1 MSSPDRPEPSSAAKP
16 RAGLADPNA
25 GTGGLQPLAWLTAS
39 LNAVGTVL
47 IIFLMVLINV
57 DVIGRNFLRAPVP
70 GVVELTEATI
80 VIIVF
85 LQLGHTLRVGRFTRS
100 DGLFI
105 LIARRRPRVAA
116 SMDLLYALTGVELF
130 ALLTRSAYARFTE
143 AWQEGYFAGV
153 PGAFTLPTWPME
165 LSITIGCAVMVLQ
178 FLAIAW
184 LRLNEAGG
192 RDMTRRG
199 AA

>member
-1 MSSPDRPEPSSAAKP
+1 MSQPNGSEPKSVAKP
-16 RAGLADPNA
+16 RVGLADPNEA
-25 GTGGLQPLAWLTAS
+25 TGGFQPLAWLTAS

-57 DVIGRNFLRAPVP
+57 DVIGRNLFRAPVP
-70 GVVELTEATI
+70 GVIEMTEAAI

-85 LQLGHTLRVGRFTRS
+85 LQVGHTLRVGRFTRS
-100 DGLFI
+100 DGLFNAV
-105 LIARRRPRVAA
+105 ARRRPRVAA
-116 SMDLLYALTGVELF
+116 IMDMVFSLTGVALF
-130 ALLTRSAYARFTE
+130 GLLTRNAYARFID
-143 AWQEGYFAGV
+143 AWEQGYFAGV
-153 PGAFTLPTWPME
+153 PGAFTLPTWPIE

-184 LRLNEAGG
+184 LRLQEAMG
-192 RDMTRRG
+192 RDMINRG